1 MQAIL
6 ASYFNTLTIGTD
18 ATVIT
23 EQLIKSDGRNLA
35 AEVESCP
42 YSKKIVESA
51 LVSISISSPA
61 SLRKQC
67 AAVRIQVGDIRLA
80 PQYCSP
86 VP

>member
-18 ATVIT
+18 AAVIT

-42 YSKKIVESA
+42 YSKKS
-51 LVSISISSPA
+51 
-61 SLRKQC
+61 
-67 AAVRIQVGDIRLA
+67 
-80 PQYCSP
+80 
-86 VP
+86 